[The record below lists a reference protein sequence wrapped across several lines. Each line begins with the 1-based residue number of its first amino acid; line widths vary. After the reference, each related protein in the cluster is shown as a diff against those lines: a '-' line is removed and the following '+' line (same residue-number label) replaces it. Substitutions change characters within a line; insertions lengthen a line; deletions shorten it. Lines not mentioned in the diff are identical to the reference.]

1 MNENEEIEKDSNEK
15 DLESLR
21 QPIVAVLGHVDHGKT
36 SLLDFVRG
44 TAIVDR
50 EAGAITQHIGATEG
64 PLEDIIGVCGDLIK
78 KDTITLPG
86 LLFID
91 TPGHQAFSSLRIRGG
106 GLADLAI
113 LVVDF
118 NEGFKPQTVE
128 SLRILK
134 QQKTP
139 FVVALNKI
147 DKISGWVSKGVGHLT
162 NAKDQPPHATEIFQN
177 QLWEIMADF
186 GARGFDAAPFWEIDD
201 FSKKI
206 ALVPTSVKET
216 GEGVPELF
224 MVLMGLAQKYLK
236 ERLKL
241 KQGMAEGTVLEMN
254 EEKGLGKSLSIILYN
269 GVLSK
274 SDELV
279 IGATNEPV
287 VTRVKKIL
295 RPKAL
300 DEIRDPRMRFESA
313 VEVKAAA
320 GIKIVAP
327 NLDDVVAGAPIYG
340 VSNEKELE
348 RALSKLEDGMV
359 ANVELDEE
367 GLVIKAD
374 AIGSL
379 EGLASELKEAGYPV
393 LTAEIGDISKKDII
407 LAETSKPEM
416 RVILGFNVKVLP
428 ETKNELENSDVE
440 VFESDIV
447 YRLIDEYKEWRRKY
461 DLAEEERI
469 RREFAHP
476 GKYEILEGCVFRT
489 RGPAVVGVRILAG
502 RIAVGQKVLRSD
514 NVVVGRIKSMR
525 EGEEVIKEA
534 NQGDEVAIAISNV
547 TIGRQIKENDVLYIE
562 MNERDII
569 KIREAGVKLN
579 LDEEEIIEEMQKIKK
594 KDSPFWGR

>member
-1 MNENEEIEKDSNEK
+1 MDEETEEEYNEGV
-15 DLESLR
+15 ESLR

-50 EAGAITQHIGATEG
+50 EAGAITQHIGATEV
-64 PLEDIIGVCGDLIK
+64 PLNDIVNVCGKLIK
-78 KDTITLPG
+78 KDTIELPG

-91 TPGHQAFSSLRIRGG
+91 TPGHQAFSSLRTRGG

-113 LVVDF
+113 LVIDF

-147 DKISGWVSKGVGHLT
+147 DKISGWTSKGIGHLA
-162 NAKDQPPHATEIFQN
+162 NAKNQPPHATEAFQN
-177 QLWEIMADF
+177 RLWEIMADF
-186 GARGFDAAPFWEIDD
+186 GERGFDAAPYWEIDD

-216 GEGVPELF
+216 GEGIPELF

-236 ERLKL
+236 KRLRL
-241 KQGMAEGTVLEMN
+241 DEGMAEGTVLEMN

-269 GVLSK
+269 GILND
-274 SDELV
+274 SDNLV

-295 RPKAL
+295 RPNAL
-300 DEIRDPRMRFESA
+300 DEIRDPRMRFESS
-313 VEVKAAA
+313 EIVKAAA

-327 NLDDVVAGAPIYG
+327 DLDGVVAGAPIYG
-340 VSNEKELE
+340 VSNDEELE
-348 RALSKLEDGMV
+348 NALSRLEESMI
-359 ANVELDEE
+359 ANVELDDE
-367 GLVIKAD
+367 GIVIKAD

-379 EGLASELKEAGYPV
+379 EGLASELKEVGYPV
-393 LTAEIGDISKKDII
+393 LKAGIGDISKKDII
-407 LAETSKPEM
+407 LAETSKPEL
-416 RVILGFNVKVLP
+416 RAILGFNVKVLP
-428 ETKNELENSDVE
+428 EAKNELENSEVM

-447 YRLIDEYKEWRRKY
+447 YRLIDDYKEWRRKY
-461 DLAEEERI
+461 DLEEEERV
-469 RREFAHP
+469 RKEFAHP

-489 RGPAVVGVRILAG
+489 RGPAVVGVRVHAG
-502 RIAVGQKVLRSD
+502 RIATGQRVLRSD

-525 EGEEVIKEA
+525 RGDEVIKEA

-547 TIGRQIKENDVLYIE
+547 TVGRQIKENDILYIE

-569 KIREAGVKLN
+569 EIREAGVKLN
-579 LDEEEIIEEMQKIKK
+579 LDEEEVIGEMQKIKK

>member
-1 MNENEEIEKDSNEK
+1 MDEEIKEECNEGV
-15 DLESLR
+15 ESLR

-50 EAGAITQHIGATEG
+50 EAGAITQHIGATEV
-64 PLEDIIGVCGDLIK
+64 PLNDIVNVCGKLIK
-78 KDTITLPG
+78 KDTIELPG

-91 TPGHQAFSSLRIRGG
+91 TPGHQAFSSLRTRGG

-113 LVVDF
+113 LVIDF

-147 DKISGWVSKGVGHLT
+147 DKISGWTSKGIGHLA
-162 NAKDQPPHATEIFQN
+162 NAKNQPSHATEAFQN
-177 QLWEIMADF
+177 RLWEIMADF
-186 GARGFDAAPFWEIDD
+186 GERGFDAAPYWEIDD

-216 GEGVPELF
+216 GEGIPELF

-236 ERLKL
+236 KRLKL
-241 KQGMAEGTVLEMN
+241 DEGMAEGTVLEMN

-269 GVLSK
+269 GTLND
-274 SDELV
+274 SDNLV

-295 RPKAL
+295 RPNAL
-300 DEIRDPRMRFESA
+300 DEIRDPRMRFESS
-313 VEVKAAA
+313 EIVKAAA

-327 NLDDVVAGAPIYG
+327 DLDGVVAGAPIYG
-340 VSNEKELE
+340 VSNDDELE
-348 RALSKLEDGMV
+348 NALSRLEESMI
-359 ANVELDEE
+359 ANVELDDE
-367 GLVIKAD
+367 GIVIKAD

-379 EGLASELKEAGYPV
+379 EGLASELKEVGYPV
-393 LTAEIGDISKKDII
+393 LKAGIGDISKKDII
-407 LAETSKPEM
+407 LTETSKPEL
-416 RVILGFNVKVLP
+416 RAILGFNVKVLP
-428 ETKNELENSDVE
+428 EAKNELENSEVM

-447 YRLIDEYKEWRRKY
+447 YRLIDDYKEWRRKY
-461 DLAEEERI
+461 DLEEEERV
-469 RREFAHP
+469 RKEFAHP

-489 RGPAVVGVRILAG
+489 RGPAVVGVRVHAG
-502 RIAVGQKVLRSD
+502 RIATGQRVLRSD

-525 EGEEVIKEA
+525 RGDEVIKEA

-547 TIGRQIKENDVLYIE
+547 TVGRQIKENDILYIE
-562 MNERDII
+562 MNEII
-569 KIREAGVKLN
+569 STIPTV
-579 LDEEEIIEEMQKIKK
+579 QKF
-594 KDSPFWGR
+594 SV

>member
-1 MNENEEIEKDSNEK
+1 MDEEIKEECNEGV
-15 DLESLR
+15 ESLR

-50 EAGAITQHIGATEG
+50 EAGAITQHIGATEV
-64 PLEDIIGVCGDLIK
+64 PLNDIVNVCGELIK
-78 KDTITLPG
+78 KDTIELPG

-91 TPGHQAFSSLRIRGG
+91 TPGHQAFSSLRTRGG

-113 LVVDF
+113 LVIDF

-147 DKISGWVSKGVGHLT
+147 DKISGWTSKGIGHLA
-162 NAKDQPPHATEIFQN
+162 NAKNQPSHATEAFQN
-177 QLWEIMADF
+177 RLWEIMADF
-186 GARGFDAAPFWEIDD
+186 GERGFDAAPYWEIDD

-216 GEGVPELF
+216 GEGIPELF

-236 ERLKL
+236 KRLKL
-241 KQGMAEGTVLEMN
+241 DEGMAEGTVLEMN

-269 GVLSK
+269 GTLND
-274 SDELV
+274 SDNLV

-295 RPKAL
+295 RPNAL
-300 DEIRDPRMRFESA
+300 DEIRDPRMRFESS
-313 VEVKAAA
+313 EIVKAAA

-327 NLDDVVAGAPIYG
+327 DLDGVVAGAPIYG
-340 VSNEKELE
+340 VSNDDELE
-348 RALSKLEDGMV
+348 NALSRLEESMI
-359 ANVELDEE
+359 ANVELDDE
-367 GLVIKAD
+367 GIVIKAD

-379 EGLASELKEAGYPV
+379 EGLASELKEVGYPV
-393 LTAEIGDISKKDII
+393 LKAGIGDISKKDII
-407 LAETSKPEM
+407 LAETSKPEL
-416 RVILGFNVKVLP
+416 RAILGFNVKVLP
-428 ETKNELENSDVE
+428 EAKNELENSEVM

-447 YRLIDEYKEWRRKY
+447 YRLIDDYKEWRRKY
-461 DLAEEERI
+461 DLEEEERV
-469 RREFAHP
+469 RKEFAHP

-489 RGPAVVGVRILAG
+489 RGPAVVGVRVHAG
-502 RIAVGQKVLRSD
+502 RIATGQRVLRSD

-525 EGEEVIKEA
+525 RGDEVIKEA

-547 TIGRQIKENDVLYIE
+547 TVGRQIKENDILYIE

-569 KIREAGVKLN
+569 EIREAGVKLN
-579 LDEEEIIEEMQKIKK
+579 LDEEEVIEEMQKIKK

>member
-1 MNENEEIEKDSNEK
+1 MDEETEEEYNEGV
-15 DLESLR
+15 ESLR

-50 EAGAITQHIGATEG
+50 EAGAITQHIGATEV
-64 PLEDIIGVCGDLIK
+64 PLNDIVNVCGKLIK
-78 KDTITLPG
+78 KDTIELPG

-91 TPGHQAFSSLRIRGG
+91 TPGHQAFSSLRTRGG

-113 LVVDF
+113 LVIDF

-147 DKISGWVSKGVGHLT
+147 DKISGWTSKGIGHLA
-162 NAKDQPPHATEIFQN
+162 NAKNQPPHATEAFQN
-177 QLWEIMADF
+177 RLWEIMADF
-186 GARGFDAAPFWEIDD
+186 GERGFDAAPYWEIDD

-216 GEGVPELF
+216 GEGIPELF

-236 ERLKL
+236 KRLRL
-241 KQGMAEGTVLEMN
+241 DEGMAEGTVLEMN

-269 GVLSK
+269 GILND
-274 SDELV
+274 SDNLV

-295 RPKAL
+295 RPNAL
-300 DEIRDPRMRFESA
+300 DEIRDPRMRFESS
-313 VEVKAAA
+313 EIVKAAA

-327 NLDDVVAGAPIYG
+327 DLDGVVAGAPIYG
-340 VSNEKELE
+340 VSNDEELE
-348 RALSKLEDGMV
+348 NALSRLEESMI
-359 ANVELDEE
+359 ANVELDDE
-367 GLVIKAD
+367 GIVIKAD

-379 EGLASELKEAGYPV
+379 EGLASELKEVGYPV
-393 LTAEIGDISKKDII
+393 LKAGIGDISKKDII
-407 LAETSKPEM
+407 LAETSKPEL
-416 RVILGFNVKVLP
+416 RAILGFNVKVLP
-428 ETKNELENSDVE
+428 EAKNELENSEVM

-447 YRLIDEYKEWRRKY
+447 YRLIDDYKEWRRKY
-461 DLAEEERI
+461 DLEEEERV
-469 RREFAHP
+469 RKEFAHP

-489 RGPAVVGVRILAG
+489 RGPAVVGIRVHAG
-502 RIAVGQKVLRSD
+502 RIAVGQRVLRSD

-525 EGEEVIKEA
+525 RGDEVIKEA

-547 TIGRQIKENDVLYIE
+547 TVGRQIKENDMLYIE

-569 KIREAGVKLN
+569 EIREAGVKLN
-579 LDEEEIIEEMQKIKK
+579 LDEEEVIGEMQKIKK

>member
-1 MNENEEIEKDSNEK
+1 MDKNEGIKKEREG

-50 EAGAITQHIGATEG
+50 EAGAITQHIGATEV
-64 PLEDIIGVCGDLIK
+64 PLEDIINVCGKLIK

-91 TPGHQAFSSLRIRGG
+91 TPGHQAFSSLRTRGG

-113 LVVDF
+113 LVIDF

-147 DKISGWVSKGVGHLT
+147 DKISGWVSNSIGHLI
-162 NAKDQPPHATEIFQN
+162 NAKKQPSHATEIFQN
-177 QLWEIMADF
+177 RLWEIMADF
-186 GARGFDAAPFWEIDD
+186 GERDFDAAPFWEIDD
-201 FSKKI
+201 FSKRI

-236 ERLKL
+236 KRLRL
-241 KQGMAEGTVLEMN
+241 EQGMAEGTVLEMN

-269 GVLSK
+269 GVLND

-287 VTRVKKIL
+287 RTRVKKIL
-295 RPKAL
+295 RPEAL
-300 DEIRDPRMRFESA
+300 DEIREPRKRFDS
-313 VEVKAAA
+313 VKEVKAAA
-320 GIKIVAP
+320 GIKIIAP
-327 NLDDVVAGAPIYG
+327 DLDDVVAGAPIYG
-340 VSNEKELE
+340 VSNEEELE
-348 RALSKLEDGMV
+348 DALSKLEESMV
-359 ANVELDEE
+359 ANVELDDE

-379 EGLASELKEAGYPV
+379 EGLASELKEAGYPI
-393 LTAEIGDISKKDII
+393 LKAGIGDISKKDMI

-416 RVILGFNVKVLP
+416 QAILGFNVKVLP
-428 ETKNELENSDVE
+428 EAKSELENSDVE

-447 YRLIDEYKEWRRKY
+447 YRLIDDYKEWRRKY
-461 DLAEEERI
+461 DLAEEERV

-489 RGPAVVGVRILAG
+489 RGPAVVGVRVLAG
-502 RIAVGQKVLRSD
+502 RIAIGQRVLRTD

-525 EGEEVIKEA
+525 LGEEVIKEA

-562 MNERDII
+562 MNEKDII
-569 KIREAGVKLN
+569 QIRDAGVKLN

>member
-1 MNENEEIEKDSNEK
+1 MDEEIKEEYDE

-50 EAGAITQHIGATEG
+50 EAGAITQHIGATEV
-64 PLEDIIGVCGDLIK
+64 PLNDIVNVCGKLIK
-78 KDTITLPG
+78 KDTIELPG

-91 TPGHQAFSSLRIRGG
+91 TPGHQAFSSLRTRGG

-113 LVVDF
+113 LVIDF
-118 NEGFKPQTVE
+118 NEGFKPQTIE

-147 DKISGWVSKGVGHLT
+147 DKISGWTSNGIGHLS
-162 NAKDQPPHATEIFQN
+162 NAKNQPAHATEAFQN
-177 QLWEIMADF
+177 RLWEIMADF
-186 GARGFDAAPFWEIDD
+186 GERGFDAAPYWEIDD

-216 GEGVPELF
+216 GEGIPELF

-236 ERLKL
+236 KRLKL
-241 KQGMAEGTVLEMN
+241 DEGMAEGTVLEMN

-269 GVLSK
+269 GILND
-274 SDELV
+274 SDKLV

-295 RPKAL
+295 RPNAL
-300 DEIRDPRMRFESA
+300 DEIRDPRMRFESSKI
-313 VEVKAAA
+313 VKAAA

-327 NLDDVVAGAPIYG
+327 DLDGVVAGAPIYG
-340 VSNEKELE
+340 VSNDIELE
-348 RALSKLEDGMV
+348 NALSRLEESMV
-359 ANVELDEE
+359 ANVELDDE
-367 GLVIKAD
+367 GVVIKAD

-379 EGLASELKEAGYPV
+379 EGLASELKEVGYPV
-393 LTAEIGDISKKDII
+393 LKAGIGDISKKDII
-407 LAETSKPEM
+407 LAETSKPEI
-416 RVILGFNVKVLP
+416 RAILGFNVKVLP
-428 ETKNELENSDVE
+428 EAKNELENSEVE

-447 YRLIDEYKEWRRKY
+447 YRLIDDYKEWRRKY
-461 DLAEEERI
+461 DLEEEERI
-469 RREFAHP
+469 RKEFSHP

-489 RGPAVVGVRILAG
+489 RGPAVVGVRVHAG
-502 RIAVGQKVLRSD
+502 RIAVGQRVLRSD
-514 NVVVGRIKSMR
+514 NEVIGRIKSMR
-525 EGEEVIKEA
+525 RGDEVIKEA

-547 TIGRQIKENDVLYIE
+547 TVGRQIKENDILYIE

-579 LDEEEIIEEMQKIKK
+579 LDEEEVIGEMQKIKK

>member
-1 MNENEEIEKDSNEK
+1 MDEEIKEECNEGV
-15 DLESLR
+15 ESLR

-50 EAGAITQHIGATEG
+50 EAGAITQHIGATEV
-64 PLEDIIGVCGDLIK
+64 PLNDIVNVCGELIK
-78 KDTITLPG
+78 KDTIELPG

-91 TPGHQAFSSLRIRGG
+91 TPGHQAFSSLRTRGG

-113 LVVDF
+113 LVIDF

-147 DKISGWVSKGVGHLT
+147 DKISGWTSKGIGHLA
-162 NAKDQPPHATEIFQN
+162 NAKNQPSHATEAFQN
-177 QLWEIMADF
+177 RLWEIMADF
-186 GARGFDAAPFWEIDD
+186 GERGFDAAPYWEIDD

-216 GEGVPELF
+216 GEGIPELF

-236 ERLKL
+236 KRLKL
-241 KQGMAEGTVLEMN
+241 DEGMAEGTVLEMN

-269 GVLSK
+269 GTLND
-274 SDELV
+274 SDNLV

-295 RPKAL
+295 RPNAL
-300 DEIRDPRMRFESA
+300 DEIRDPRMRFESS
-313 VEVKAAA
+313 EIVKAAA

-327 NLDDVVAGAPIYG
+327 DLDGVVAGAPIYG
-340 VSNEKELE
+340 VSNDDELE
-348 RALSKLEDGMV
+348 NALSRLEESMI
-359 ANVELDEE
+359 ANVELDDE
-367 GLVIKAD
+367 GIVIKAD

-379 EGLASELKEAGYPV
+379 EGLASELKEVGYPV
-393 LTAEIGDISKKDII
+393 LKAGIGDISKKDII
-407 LAETSKPEM
+407 LAETSKPEL
-416 RVILGFNVKVLP
+416 RAILGFNVKVLP
-428 ETKNELENSDVE
+428 EAKNELENSEVM

-447 YRLIDEYKEWRRKY
+447 YRLIDDYKEWRRKY
-461 DLAEEERI
+461 DLEEEERV
-469 RREFAHP
+469 RKEFAHP

-489 RGPAVVGVRILAG
+489 RGPAVVGVRVHAG
-502 RIAVGQKVLRSD
+502 RIATGQRVLRSD

-525 EGEEVIKEA
+525 RGDEVIKEA

-547 TIGRQIKENDVLYIE
+547 TVGRQIKENDILYIE

-569 KIREAGVKLN
+569 EIREAGVKLN
-579 LDEEEIIEEMQKIKK
+579 LDEEEVIGEMQKIKK

>member
-1 MNENEEIEKDSNEK
+1 MDEEIKEECNEGV
-15 DLESLR
+15 ESLR

-50 EAGAITQHIGATEG
+50 EAGAITQHIGATEV
-64 PLEDIIGVCGDLIK
+64 PLNDIVNVCGKLIK
-78 KDTITLPG
+78 KDTIELPG

-91 TPGHQAFSSLRIRGG
+91 TPGHQAFSSLRTRGG

-113 LVVDF
+113 LVIDF

-147 DKISGWVSKGVGHLT
+147 DKISGWTSKGIGHLA
-162 NAKDQPPHATEIFQN
+162 NAKNQPPHATEAFQN
-177 QLWEIMADF
+177 RLWEIMADF
-186 GARGFDAAPFWEIDD
+186 GERGFDAAPYWEIDD

-216 GEGVPELF
+216 GEGIPELF

-236 ERLKL
+236 KRLRL
-241 KQGMAEGTVLEMN
+241 DEGMAEGTVLEMN

-269 GVLSK
+269 GTLND
-274 SDELV
+274 SDNLV

-295 RPKAL
+295 RPNAL
-300 DEIRDPRMRFESA
+300 DEIRDPRMRFESS
-313 VEVKAAA
+313 EIVKAAA

-327 NLDDVVAGAPIYG
+327 DLDGVVAGAPIYG
-340 VSNEKELE
+340 VSNDEELE
-348 RALSKLEDGMV
+348 NALSRLEESMI
-359 ANVELDEE
+359 ANVELDDE
-367 GLVIKAD
+367 GIVIKAD

-379 EGLASELKEAGYPV
+379 EGLASELKEVGYPV
-393 LTAEIGDISKKDII
+393 LKAGIGDISKKDII
-407 LAETSKPEM
+407 LTETSKPEL
-416 RVILGFNVKVLP
+416 RAILGFNVKVLP
-428 ETKNELENSDVE
+428 EAKNELENSEVM

-447 YRLIDEYKEWRRKY
+447 YRLIDDYKEWRRKY
-461 DLAEEERI
+461 DLEEEERV
-469 RREFAHP
+469 RKEFAHP

-489 RGPAVVGVRILAG
+489 RGPAVVGVRVHAG
-502 RIAVGQKVLRSD
+502 RIATGQRVLRSD

-525 EGEEVIKEA
+525 RGDEVIKEA

-547 TIGRQIKENDVLYIE
+547 TVGRQIKENDILYIE

-569 KIREAGVKLN
+569 EIREAGVKLN
-579 LDEEEIIEEMQKIKK
+579 LDEEEVIGEMQKIKK

>member
-1 MNENEEIEKDSNEK
+1 MDEETEEEYNEGV
-15 DLESLR
+15 ESLR

-50 EAGAITQHIGATEG
+50 EAGAITQHIGATEV
-64 PLEDIIGVCGDLIK
+64 PLNDIVNVCGELIK
-78 KDTITLPG
+78 KDTIELPG

-91 TPGHQAFSSLRIRGG
+91 TPGHQAFSSLRTRGG

-113 LVVDF
+113 LVIDF

-147 DKISGWVSKGVGHLT
+147 DKISGWTSKGIGHLA
-162 NAKDQPPHATEIFQN
+162 NAKNQPSHATEAFQN
-177 QLWEIMADF
+177 RLWEIMADF
-186 GARGFDAAPFWEIDD
+186 GERGFDAAPYWEIDD

-216 GEGVPELF
+216 GEGIPELF

-236 ERLKL
+236 KRLRL
-241 KQGMAEGTVLEMN
+241 DEGMAEGTVLEMN

-269 GVLSK
+269 GILND
-274 SDELV
+274 SDNLV

-295 RPKAL
+295 RPNAL
-300 DEIRDPRMRFESA
+300 DEIRDPRMRFESS
-313 VEVKAAA
+313 EIVKAAA

-327 NLDDVVAGAPIYG
+327 DLDGVVAGAPIYG
-340 VSNEKELE
+340 VSNDDELE
-348 RALSKLEDGMV
+348 NALSRLEESMI
-359 ANVELDEE
+359 ANVELDDE
-367 GLVIKAD
+367 GIVIKAD

-379 EGLASELKEAGYPV
+379 EGLASELKEVGYPV
-393 LTAEIGDISKKDII
+393 LKAGIGDISKKDII
-407 LAETSKPEM
+407 LTETSKPEL
-416 RVILGFNVKVLP
+416 RAILGFNVKVLP
-428 ETKNELENSDVE
+428 EAKNELENSEVM

-447 YRLIDEYKEWRRKY
+447 YRLIDDYKEWRRKY
-461 DLAEEERI
+461 DLEEEERV
-469 RREFAHP
+469 RKEFAHP

-489 RGPAVVGVRILAG
+489 RGPAVVGVRVHAG
-502 RIAVGQKVLRSD
+502 RIATGQRVLRSD

-525 EGEEVIKEA
+525 RGDEVIKEA

-547 TIGRQIKENDVLYIE
+547 TVGRQIKENDILYIE

-569 KIREAGVKLN
+569 EIREAGVKLN
-579 LDEEEIIEEMQKIKK
+579 LDEEEVIGEMQKIKK

>member
-1 MNENEEIEKDSNEK
+1 MDEEIKKEYNE

-50 EAGAITQHIGATEG
+50 EAGAITQHIGATEV
-64 PLEDIIGVCGDLIK
+64 PLNDIVKVCGKLIK
-78 KDTITLPG
+78 KDTIELPG

-91 TPGHQAFSSLRIRGG
+91 TPGHQAFSSLRTRGG

-113 LVVDF
+113 LVIDF

-147 DKISGWVSKGVGHLT
+147 DKISGWTSKGIGHLA
-162 NAKDQPPHATEIFQN
+162 NAKTQPVHATEAFQN
-177 QLWEIMADF
+177 RLWEIMADF
-186 GARGFDAAPFWEIDD
+186 GERGFDAAPYWEIDD

-216 GEGVPELF
+216 GEGIPELF

-236 ERLKL
+236 KRLKL
-241 KQGMAEGTVLEMN
+241 NEGMAEGTVLEMN

-269 GVLSK
+269 GILND
-274 SDELV
+274 SDNLV

-295 RPKAL
+295 RPNAL
-300 DEIRDPRMRFESA
+300 DEIRDPRMRFESSKI
-313 VEVKAAA
+313 VKAAA

-327 NLDDVVAGAPIYG
+327 DLDGVVAGAPIYG
-340 VSNEKELE
+340 VSNDVELE
-348 RALSKLEDGMV
+348 NALSRLEESMI
-359 ANVELDEE
+359 ANVELDDE
-367 GLVIKAD
+367 GIVIKAD

-379 EGLASELKEAGYPV
+379 EGLASELKEVGYPV
-393 LTAEIGDISKKDII
+393 LKAGIGDISKKDII
-407 LAETSKPEM
+407 LAETSKPEI
-416 RVILGFNVKVLP
+416 RAILGFNVKVLP
-428 ETKNELENSDVE
+428 EAKNELENSEVE

-447 YRLIDEYKEWRRKY
+447 YRLIDDYKEWRRKY
-461 DLAEEERI
+461 DLEEEERI
-469 RREFAHP
+469 RKEFSHP

-489 RGPAVVGVRILAG
+489 RGPAVVGVRVHAG
-502 RIAVGQKVLRSD
+502 RIAVGQRVLRSD
-514 NVVVGRIKSMR
+514 NEVIGRIKSMR
-525 EGEEVIKEA
+525 RGDEVIKEA

-547 TIGRQIKENDVLYIE
+547 TVGRQIKENDILYIE

-579 LDEEEIIEEMQKIKK
+579 LDEEEVIGEMQKIKK